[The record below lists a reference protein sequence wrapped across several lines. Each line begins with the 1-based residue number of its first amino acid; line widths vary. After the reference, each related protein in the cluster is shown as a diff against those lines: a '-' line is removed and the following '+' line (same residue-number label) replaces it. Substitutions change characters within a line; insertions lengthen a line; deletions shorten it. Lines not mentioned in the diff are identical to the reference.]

1 MHSTLSGRST
11 PRSSSFRAR
20 RAGSPGFLAPP
31 IKGTPDSTGLARPR
45 QVPFFKLIG
54 CALTAEQELDVDELI
69 ANREDMHTQLGMM
82 TKRLQLQ
89 QFAGLPAGGS
99 FSSILPE
106 IRDEEHQ
113 EFMISDG
120 SKVHCLQSSRKSN
133 T

>member
-1 MHSTLSGRST
+1 M
-11 PRSSSFRAR
+11 
-20 RAGSPGFLAPP
+20 
-31 IKGTPDSTGLARPR
+31 
-45 QVPFFKLIG
+45 
-54 CALTAEQELDVDELI
+54 DELI

-120 SKVHCLQSSRKSN
+120 SKVHSLHSQRKRGI
-133 T
+133 

>member
-1 MHSTLSGRST
+1 M
-11 PRSSSFRAR
+11 
-20 RAGSPGFLAPP
+20 
-31 IKGTPDSTGLARPR
+31 
-45 QVPFFKLIG
+45 IG

-120 SKVHCLQSSRKSN
+120 SKVHCLQSHRKSD